1 MYRNLITGMI
11 LSGAAIAFVG
21 TVHAQKAQAMEKQ
34 GTTPYVTHFIFRPV
48 QSLEVKGVGTATLLE
63 AVGTTQNLKGEPM
76 LDKMAARCTALNVE
90 SGDKK
95 YIDGACALT
104 DKDGDVIFSTFD
116 TRDLDA
122 SQPDM
127 KCGTHIITGGSGK
140 YAGITGREPFACND
154 MPKLAGT
161 GGYFAMDIPHN
172 TTWEIKSSA
181 SPSAKHDPAQ
191 QVKTSMDLLKSGAA
205 KLGAP
210 KVEGTDPVAGKEVP
224 AIYFGTAKMN
234 NNFELVDDVVK
245 QVGGTATIF
254 VKSGDEYV
262 RVATNVKKDDGS
274 RAIGT
279 ILDPKGKV
287 IVNIRD
293 NKAFYGE
300 TTILGKPYITGYD
313 PIHDSA
319 NNVIGIYY
327 VGYLKE

>member
-1 MYRNLITGMI
+1 MKRSLITTVI
-11 LSGAAIAFVG
+11 LSGAFVALASSIYAENAPVIGKKG
-21 TVHAQKAQAMEKQ
+21 TS
-34 GTTPYVTHFIFRPV
+34 PYVTHFIFRPL

-181 SPSAKHDPAQ
+181 MDDPAQ
-191 QVKTSMDLLKSGAA
+191 KVKSSMALLRSEAA
-205 KLGAP
+205 KLGARP
-210 KVEGTDPVAGKEVP
+210 SGRTGPVARKNAGAAPQIWRASTNPWQGVSEQPVHHAVSAEPGLHLDESMGVGDDLPDDRGVP
-224 AIYFGTAKMN
+224 AERVGAHRREKARGIALFADRD
-234 NNFELVDDVVK
+234 ELAFVGDVERIEAEK
-245 QVGGTATIF
+245 FAGR
-254 VKSGDEYV
+254 EH
-262 RVATNVKKDDGS
+262 
-274 RAIGT
+274 IG
-279 ILDPKGKV
+279 LE
-287 IVNIRD
+287 RD
-293 NKAFYGE
+293 CA
-300 TTILGKPYITGYD
+300 LGKTHTG
-313 PIHDSA
+313 A
-319 NNVIGIYY
+319 
-327 VGYLKE
+327 